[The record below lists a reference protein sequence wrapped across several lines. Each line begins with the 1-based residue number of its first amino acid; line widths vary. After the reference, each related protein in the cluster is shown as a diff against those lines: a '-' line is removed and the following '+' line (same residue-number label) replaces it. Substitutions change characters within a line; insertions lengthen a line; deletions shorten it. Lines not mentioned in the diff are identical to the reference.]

1 MLAISISRDSVTAIV
16 MNPILRY
23 SKGMGIFER
32 IEDVIKSYLNDEDGA
47 PFGKT
52 RQYSDPDYETAYK
65 ELNEYLNDGTST
77 RHRAS
82 FDHEARSQSS
92 RAYDSNR
99 SANIPEDLR
108 QDFAEL
114 GLPFGASADE
124 CKAAYKKL
132 LKIHHPDRHAGHAE
146 NMRKATA
153 KSARINAA
161 YDRIENWRQNK
172 Q

>member
-1 MLAISISRDSVTAIV
+1 
-16 MNPILRY
+16 
-23 SKGMGIFER
+23 MGIFER
-32 IEDVIKSYLNDEDGA
+32 IEDVIKSYLNDEDEA

-52 RQYSDPDYETAYK
+52 QRRGDPDYQAAYE
-65 ELNEYLNDGTST
+65 ELNEYLNDGTNT
-77 RHRAS
+77 RYRAS
-82 FDHEARSQSS
+82 FDHESRSQSS
-92 RAYDSNR
+92 RTYGSNH
-99 SANIPEDLR
+99 SASIPEDLR

-114 GLPFGASADE
+114 GLSFGASADE

-161 YDRIENWRQNK
+161 YDRIENWRQGK

>member
-1 MLAISISRDSVTAIV
+1 
-16 MNPILRY
+16 
-23 SKGMGIFER
+23 MGIFER
-32 IEDVIKSYLNDEDGA
+32 IEDVIKSYLNDEDEA
-47 PFGKT
+47 PFGKS
-52 RQYSDPDYETAYK
+52 RRGSDPDYEAAYQ
-65 ELNEYLNDGTST
+65 ELNDYLNDRTST
-77 RHRAS
+77 RSRAS
-82 FDHEARSQSS
+82 FDYDARSQSS
-92 RAYDSNR
+92 RASGSKG
-99 SANIPEDLR
+99 SATIPEDLR

-161 YDRIENWRQNK
+161 YDRIENWRQSK

>member
-1 MLAISISRDSVTAIV
+1 
-16 MNPILRY
+16 
-23 SKGMGIFER
+23 MGIFER
-32 IEDVIKSYLNDEDGA
+32 IEDVIKSYLNDEGEA

-52 RQYSDPDYETAYK
+52 RRRSDPDYEAAYQ

-77 RHRAS
+77 RSRTS
-82 FDHEARSQSS
+82 FDYEARSQSS
-92 RAYDSNR
+92 RAYSSNR

-146 NMRKATA
+146 NMRKATE
-153 KSARINAA
+153 KSTRINAA
-161 YDRIENWRQNK
+161 YDRIENWRQSK
-172 Q
+172 H